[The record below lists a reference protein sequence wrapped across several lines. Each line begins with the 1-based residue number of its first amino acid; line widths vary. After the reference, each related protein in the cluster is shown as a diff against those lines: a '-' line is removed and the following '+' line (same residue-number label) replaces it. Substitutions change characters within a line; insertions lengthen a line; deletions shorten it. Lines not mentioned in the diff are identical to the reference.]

1 MLKKRSPV
9 YSQSKLFLTCI
20 ADILITE
27 SILSGLVH
35 WTMCAHSVDI
45 VHYAEQL
52 VSSFLRSGDAATSNN
67 LCSFKFSSTKRYG
80 LLRRSHQ

>member
-9 YSQSKLFLTCI
+9 YSQSKLFLTCT
-20 ADILITE
+20 ADILISE

-45 VHYAEQL
+45 VQCQTTGVKL
-52 VSSFLRSGDAATSNN
+52 PQKRRRRN
-67 LCSFKFSSTKRYG
+67 FK
-80 LLRRSHQ
+80 